1 MKIKKRIVSLTI
13 LIAVF
18 INGFFAFYNL
28 DSLSFSYDNSCQGG
42 DDISVFAAQ
51 DGTSFSPY
59 YISSEICTPVSG
71 RISSPF
77 GYRINPVTKTFSF
90 HSGLDIA
97 ADEGEKIKAAYYG
110 RVTKIAY
117 DDISGNYIELTHD
130 GGVKTRYLHCS
141 KIIAKENTVVRS
153 GETIALVGS
162 TGRSTGPHLHFVI
175 EIDGK
180 KVNPVYV
187 MNVHDNKV

>member
-1 MKIKKRIVSLTI
+1 MKRKTFLHILLAVI
-13 LIAVF
+13 LIISIFTVKQF
-18 INGFFAFYNL
+18 DNL
-28 DSLSFSYDNSCQGG
+28 TFSDNNSCQGG
-42 DDISVFAAQ
+42 DDISVFSAQ

-97 ADEGEKIKAAYYG
+97 ADEGEKIKAAFYG
-110 RVTKIAY
+110 KVTKIAY
-117 DDISGNYIELTHD
+117 DDVSGHYIELTHD

-141 KIIAKENTVVRS
+141 EIIAKEDTVVRS

-180 KVNPVYV
+180 KVNPVYI